1 MIQFLNKAIEA
12 NNRPKKTPND
22 SILLRHGN
30 QYKTLVSTSGSL
42 TKAGEE
48 YQKLTNS
55 TLLTFSYDAQQTP
68 KRIGNQEFI
77 KLRGRG
83 GKERLV
89 RTFDPTANDGQGKY
103 KYTQIGKRFFAN
115 KKTEY
120 VVRVPAKFKGQRA
133 NGQEYDREGLFPMH
147 QPVAVPANYTQA
159 QRDAFIKLSVINS
172 LEDGVLASYSEE
184 SIEYNPEG
192 AWSIVEMTTA
202 PDSMAQP
209 NVVDRALGT
218 CPGSVSMLPF
228 A

>member
-12 NNRPKKTPND
+12 NNRPRKTPND
-22 SILLRHGN
+22 SILLRHGSS
-30 QYKTLVSTSGSL
+30 YKTLVSTSGAL

-103 KYTQIGKRFFAN
+103 KYTQIGKQFFA
-115 KKTEY
+115 KKVTEY
-120 VVRVPAKFKGQRA
+120 VVRVPAKFKGQ
-133 NGQEYDREGLFPMH
+133 
-147 QPVAVPANYTQA
+147 
-159 QRDAFIKLSVINS
+159 
-172 LEDGVLASYSEE
+172 
-184 SIEYNPEG
+184 
-192 AWSIVEMTTA
+192 
-202 PDSMAQP
+202 
-209 NVVDRALGT
+209 
-218 CPGSVSMLPF
+218 
-228 A
+228 